1 MKHIN
6 ELRLKLEEDE
16 DWGVYDGVLS
26 RADIIFEII
35 PTSIG
40 EFVTAWC
47 YGKEIDLSEV

>member
-26 RADIIFEII
+26 RADIINLLEDI
-35 PTSIG
+35 SAL
-40 EFVTAWC
+40 ENALKEVT
-47 YGKEIDLSEV
+47 K